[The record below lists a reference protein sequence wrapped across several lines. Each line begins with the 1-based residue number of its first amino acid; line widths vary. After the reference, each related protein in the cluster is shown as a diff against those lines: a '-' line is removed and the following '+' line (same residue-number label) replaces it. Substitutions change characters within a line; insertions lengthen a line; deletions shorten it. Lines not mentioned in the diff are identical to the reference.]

1 MENIIIYHEV
11 PQSIGQKEGKQLF
24 WMYLC
29 LIWWFFAVNCCLL
42 IYLHNFSAVIMCVHT
57 ITIRASESAQ
67 NSLPDTVQ
75 GDLRDKKRHCSG
87 TKLHQCTMVYSQG
100 PPSWIIMGKESQDC
114 TCYMRAAYTFPWAAE
129 EARLSPFTL
138 WVQLFLLCW
147 LLSLL
152 RNGAISFTKCHD

>member
-1 MENIIIYHEV
+1 MKYHKALVKRKENNYFECIYV
-11 PQSIGQKEGKQLF
+11 
-24 WMYLC
+24 
-29 LIWWFFAVNCCLL
+29 WFDDFLLLTAVCFVNFM
-42 IYLHNFSAVIMCVHT
+42 YLHNFSAVIMCVHT